1 MLRHED
7 SLVSPEADASQADSH
22 QDDSSPAS
30 SARAEPE
37 IAVLRA
43 CLLQAAA
50 LRERRPDGGSPDA
63 GDSSIVRA
71 WSDRALAPDTTLD
84 SYLSVQCLD
93 REGLTALLTGGRW
106 SPRERSA
113 EWIDSVEDWLITP
126 VDTPPTPFGPL
137 IVEGT
142 RLAEL
147 PFDGLLAPILH
158 AQQGR
163 FDRHPDLAP
172 AARTDLLTG
181 LAEIL
186 ATLALRC
193 LLAELAHDDV
203 SGAYARLNTALSLP
217 YFRRVF
223 FSRYPVLARDL
234 VAAISSWGD
243 HVERILTRLSSDTRA
258 LRDADLLPRGTDA
271 LEAVHFAGDAH
282 DDGQSVAILRF
293 ASGHRLV
300 YKPRDCRVFT
310 LYEEV
315 NAVLAEVLQ
324 PDVSLYSPRSLVRD
338 GYGWVEYVER
348 PDATADDPR
357 THLRKLG
364 GLLAVTWVLGA
375 SDMHLEN
382 VIATAAGP
390 VPVDLE
396 TLIQNRSHRTSAM
409 TASARAIDELN
420 SSVLG
425 TGILPVRLT
434 TGESSSIDVSVAT
447 GGLGSEGRTAV
458 IHQVVGACTDDM
470 RISAVDTPVGTS
482 QNQPPGMTL
491 ALVRAGREVIAAG
504 FAETVRAVIQRRAAI
519 IDLLSTAP
527 SMTARHILRATR
539 SYSLLLTEM
548 RQPGRLRTGIDRDH
562 LLRSLW
568 TRLADHPDEAELI
581 DAEERS
587 LRRRD
592 VPLFTTSLDS
602 RALTADHG
610 RALSDYFTRTL
621 RDDVIARLTALDEAS
636 IERSIALIRESI
648 LAASPGEHEDDEVQA
663 VTPRARST
671 VRELARAQAGLLANT
686 AILGDDDVTWISVC
700 SSTDSTGLE
709 YRPVGPTLYDGLAG
723 IAFSAACAHRVF
735 PHLGLD
741 DLAGRASHAIAA
753 ILDDWSAARVSLP
766 IGAFSGASGLLYSLA
781 RQDSLLGTDRYRTTR
796 LAAIR
801 QVTEGARSDTFFD
814 VMAGSA
820 GALAVLT
827 SLPESETEEG
837 RTAVRTLAEHLLEN
851 AVDAGDGALAWESG
865 TARVRLGGFSHG
877 STGIGWALARAADAL
892 DDREIGEAA
901 LAALRFDD
909 TLFDPRRGRW
919 LDARTESLEQGRLFP
934 AHWCHGTAGI
944 AMARAASAALLDA
957 PDLLER
963 AVIGANQTTDDRLPA
978 DDSLCHGA
986 LGNLLALR
994 AFDKH
999 APGCVDVASFAE
1011 RTLDRIGRSAAR
1023 SGLPRGIT
1031 TVRGLLL
1038 GTAGALSA
1046 LCRELD
1052 PDLPNVLLLE

>member
-1 MLRHED
+1 MLHHQD
-7 SLVSPEADASQADSH
+7 ALVSPEADTSQADSR
-22 QDDSSPAS
+22 QADSSEA
-30 SARAEPE
+30 
-37 IAVLRA
+37 AVLRA

-50 LRERRPDGGSPDA
+50 LRERRPDGCSSHT
-63 GDSSIVRA
+63 GDPSIVRA
-71 WSDRALAPDTTLD
+71 WSYRALALDTTLD
-84 SYLSVQCLD
+84 SYLSAQHLD
-93 REGLTALLTGGRW
+93 REGLAALLTGGRW

-113 EWIDSVEDWLITP
+113 EWADSVEDWLITP
-126 VDTPPTPFGPL
+126 LDTPPTTIGPL

-142 RLAEL
+142 RLDAL
-147 PFDGLLAPILH
+147 PFDGLLAPVVH

-163 FDRHPDLAP
+163 LDRHPDLTP

-186 ATLALRC
+186 ATLALRS
-193 LLAELAHDDV
+193 LLAELARDDV
-203 SGAYARLNTALSLP
+203 SGAYTRLNAALSAP
-217 YFRRVF
+217 ESRRAF
-223 FSRYPVLARDL
+223 FSSYPVLARDL

-243 HVERILTRLSSDTRA
+243 HIDRILTRLSIDTQA
-258 LRDADLLPRGTDA
+258 LRDAGLLLHGIDA
-271 LEAVHFAGDAH
+271 LEAVRFAGDAH

-315 NAVLAEVLQ
+315 NAVLAEVLH
-324 PDVSLYSPRSLVRD
+324 PDASLYSPRALIRD
-338 GYGWVEYVER
+338 GYGWVEYIER
-348 PDATADDPR
+348 PDSDAGDPH
-357 THLRKLG
+357 TYLRKLG
-364 GLLAVTWVLGA
+364 GLLAVTSVLGA

-396 TLIQNRSHRTSAM
+396 TLIQNRSHRESTM
-409 TASARAIDELN
+409 TASARAVDELN

-434 TGESSSIDVSVAT
+434 TGESTSIDVSVAT
-447 GGLGSEGRTAV
+447 GGLDSESRTAV
-458 IHQVVGACTDDM
+458 IHQVVGALTDDM
-470 RISAVDTPVGTS
+470 RMSAVQMPIGS
-482 QNQPPGMTL
+482 SHNQPPGMTL
-491 ALVRAGREVIAAG
+491 ALVRAHRDVIAAG
-504 FAETVRAVIQRRAAI
+504 FAETVRAVIQRRADI
-519 IDLLSTAP
+519 IDLISTAP
-527 SMTARHILRATR
+527 AMTVRHILRATR

-548 RQPGRLRTGIDRDH
+548 RQPSRLRSGIDRDH

-581 DAEERS
+581 DAEEQS

-592 VPLFTTSLDS
+592 VPLFSTALDS
-602 RALTADHG
+602 RTLTADHD
-610 RALSDYFTRTL
+610 RASPDYFTRTL
-621 RDDVIARLTALDEAS
+621 RDDVIARLTALSEEGVEKS
-636 IERSIALIRESI
+636 ITLIRESI
-648 LAASPGEHEDDEVQA
+648 LAASPGEHADGGGKA
-663 VTPRARST
+663 VTPLPRGD
-671 VRELARAQAGLLANT
+671 VRKLARAQAGLLADT
-686 AILGDDDVTWISVC
+686 AILGEDDVTWISVC

-741 DLAGRASHAIAA
+741 ELAGRASHAIAA
-753 ILDDWSAARVSLP
+753 ILDDWSASRLPLP

-781 RQDSLLGTDRYRTTR
+781 QQDSLLGTDRYRMTQ
-796 LAAIR
+796 LKAIR
-801 QVTEGARSDTFFD
+801 RLTAEARSDTYFD

-827 SLPESETEEG
+827 ALPEADTEEG
-837 RTAVRTLAEHLLEN
+837 QTALRILVRHLLDH
-851 AVDAGDGALAWESG
+851 AVDADDGSLAWESG
-865 TARVRLGGFSHG
+865 TRRVRLGGFSHG
-877 STGIGWALARAADAL
+877 ATGIGWALARAAVAL

-901 LAALRFDD
+901 RRALRFDD
-909 TLFDPRRGRW
+909 TLFDPQKGRW

-934 AHWCHGTAGI
+934 THWCHGAAGI
-944 AMARAASAALLDA
+944 AMARATSAALLDA

-963 AVIGANQTTDDRLPA
+963 AVIGAQETSADRLPS

-994 AFDKH
+994 AVAER
-999 APGCVDVASFAE
+999 APDSVDIENFAE
-1011 RTLDRIGRSAAR
+1011 RAIERIGRSGAR
-1023 SGLPRGIT
+1023 SGLPSGIT

-1038 GTAGALSA
+1038 GTAGALYA
-1046 LCRELD
+1046 LCREID
-1052 PDLPNVLLLE
+1052 PALPNVLLLE